1 MTHAH
6 PNEAGFTLVEALV
19 AIVILIFGLMAV
31 SNLFIVSGSS
41 NQTGNQGTNTTTQ
54 ATEVMERLM
63 AIPFDQLVAGGG
75 TTAAQLGSPGLAPPN
90 DGADFG
96 TANCTEPATANCVTA
111 NNYNMTRWV
120 SGVGLVK
127 TRWQIIDPGA
137 AGLATY
143 FIRVRS
149 EGKSPIVGGPR
160 SRAEFT
166 AFRTCTTCG
175 CPTLPPCP

>member
-1 MTHAH
+1 MKQAQR
-6 PNEAGFTLVEALV
+6 NEAGFTLIEALV

-41 NQTGNQGTNTTTQ
+41 NQTGSQTTATTTQ

-63 AIPFDQLVAGGG
+63 AIPFDQLTVGGG
-75 TTAAQLGSPGLAPPN
+75 TTAAQLGSPGIQPPN

-96 TANCTEPATANCVTA
+96 AANCTEPTTPNCVTPG
-111 NNYNMTRWV
+111 NYNVRRWV
-120 SGVGLVK
+120 AGVGSIK
-127 TRWQIIDPGA
+127 TRWQVINPNA
-137 AGLATY
+137 AGIATY

-149 EGKSPIVGGPR
+149 ESQSPIVGGPR

-166 AFRTCTTCG
+166 IFRTCTTSG
-175 CPTLPPCP
+175 CPGIP